1 MNKNQTSKNILTVDD
16 LPEVPASTN
25 RGVLKADYNHRTRS
39 LARTFVN
46 LFDCENVKKKLRV
59 QMRDFTNFAEIR
71 DHALKIISRE
81 EWDTLI
87 ENWFNAS
94 NKD

>member
-1 MNKNQTSKNILTVDD
+1 MNKNQTSKDTLTVAD
-16 LPEVPASTN
+16 LPEVPVSTN

-46 LFDCENVKKKLRV
+46 LFGCEDVKKKLRV
-59 QMRDFTNFAEIR
+59 QMRDFTSFAEIR

-87 ENWFNAS
+87 EKWFDAS

>member
-1 MNKNQTSKNILTVDD
+1 MNKNQTSKNIRTVDD
-16 LPEVPASTN
+16 LPEVPVSTN

-46 LFDCENVKKKLRV
+46 LFEPEDVKKKLRI
-59 QMRDFTNFAEIR
+59 QMRDFTSFAEIR
-71 DHALKIISRE
+71 DYALEIISRE
-81 EWDTLI
+81 EWDMLI
-87 ENWFNAS
+87 ENWFDAS